1 MHEILKKTIDNYIV
15 TKGNDE
21 PLRDF
26 VNKFGKEVLDI
37 PYLEVAIAMEAFN
50 MGLKKDSPFYED
62 LVNTL
67 CKKLDKVRN
76 RALRFIR
83 LEEDMST
90 LCNVSWGQGK
100 VAYEK

>member
-1 MHEILKKTIDNYIV
+1 MIAGLKRT
-15 TKGNDE
+15 
-21 PLRDF
+21 
-26 VNKFGKEVLDI
+26 LDI
-37 PYLEVAIAMEAFN
+37 PHLDVTTTVEDFKIRQ
-50 MGLKKDSPFYED
+50 KKDSPFYED